1 MNWQAK
7 CVIDNA
13 KGALPFQ
20 AQLRRLKDRISPYQP
35 NFRRDLDTIVQGIR
49 QVEWMREV
57 LPIQGASVLEIGSGW
72 QPIIPLLY
80 SLAGASQVFLTD
92 RNVLL
97 RPETFE
103 AALYSLRTHTQVI
116 LDGLNLDPKVLGY
129 ALRQDPGTSMEDRLK
144 EMHLVYMAPCDCRKL
159 NLSAASLDVV
169 TSRNCLEHIPP
180 DVLQEI
186 FHESYRLLKPGG
198 AACHLVDHSD
208 HWEHNDKSLSRV
220 NFLKY
225 SDSFF
230 RWTYIFNSLNYQN
243 RLRHPEYIEML
254 HKAGFRLAR
263 EEHSVDK
270 ASLRDLAQ
278 MRLAERFRKFS
289 NEDLATIDS
298 LLLAVKD

>member
-1 MNWQAK
+1 MSWQAK
-7 CVIDNA
+7 CVIDSA
-13 KGALPFQ
+13 KGVLPFQ

-35 NFRRDLDTIVQGIR
+35 NHRRDLHTIAQGIR
-49 QVEWMREV
+49 QVQWVSEV
-57 LPIQGASVLEIGSGW
+57 VAIKGASVLEIGSGW
-72 QPIIPLLY
+72 QPMIPLLY
-80 SLAGASQVFLTD
+80 SLAGASQVILTD
-92 RNVLL
+92 LHVLL
-97 RPETFE
+97 RPETLA
-103 AALYSLRTHTQVI
+103 AALYSLRTQKQVI
-116 LDGLNLDPKVLGY
+116 SDELNLDRQVLDY
-129 ALRQDPGTSMEDRLK
+129 ALREDPGILIEDRLR

-159 NLSAASLDVV
+159 NLAAASLDVV
-169 TSRNCLEHIPP
+169 TSRACLEHIPR
-180 DVLQEI
+180 DVIQEI
-186 FHESYRLLKPGG
+186 LHESYRLLRPGG

-230 RWTYIFNSLNYQN
+230 RWTYLFNSLNYQN

-263 EEHSVDK
+263 EEHEVDE
-270 ASLRDLAQ
+270 ASLRHLAQ

-298 LLLAVKD
+298 LLLAVRD

>member
-35 NFRRDLDTIVQGIR
+35 NFRRDLETIVQGIR
-49 QVEWMREV
+49 QVEWV
-57 LPIQGASVLEIGSGW
+57 SQLLPIKGASVLEIGSGW
-72 QPIIPLLY
+72 QPTVPLLY

-92 RNVLL
+92 LNVLL
-97 RPETFE
+97 RPDTLA
-103 AALYSLRTHTQVI
+103 AALYSLRTQRQMI
-116 LDGLNLDPKVLGY
+116 LDGLKLDPKVLDH
-129 ALRQDPGTSMEDRLK
+129 ALREDPGASMEDRLK
-144 EMHLVYMAPCDCRKL
+144 EMRLVYMAPCDCRKL
-159 NLSAASLDVV
+159 NLSTASLDVV

-180 DVLQEI
+180 GVLQEI

-225 SDSFF
+225 SDPFF
-230 RWTYIFNSLNYQN
+230 RWTYIS
-243 RLRHPEYIEML
+243 
-254 HKAGFRLAR
+254 
-263 EEHSVDK
+263 
-270 ASLRDLAQ
+270 
-278 MRLAERFRKFS
+278 
-289 NEDLATIDS
+289 
-298 LLLAVKD
+298 